1 MDKIKDY
8 QKYLKEILKEY
19 AEIFPTDDANKTL
32 CISDDAQGIYM
43 LMRVGWN
50 KNYRVHST
58 MFHADIIG
66 DKIWIQDDWT
76 DYSIAK
82 ELTDRGVPESNIV
95 LAFQPKEIRE
105 TMSFAVQ

>member
-1 MDKIKDY
+1 MDKIAQFKT
-8 QKYLKEILKEY
+8 YLKEILNEY
-19 AEIFPTDDANKTL
+19 AQRFPSNDLKRTLVIADDK
-32 CISDDAQGIYM
+32 QGIYM

-50 KNYRVHST
+50 KKYRVHST
-58 MFHADIIG
+58 MFHADIID

-76 DYSIAK
+76 DYSIAR
-82 ELTDRGVPESNIV
+82 ELTDRNIAESDIV

>member
-1 MDKIKDY
+1 MDKIKEY
-8 QKYLKEILKEY
+8 QKYLKEILKDY
-19 AEIFPTDDANKTL
+19 ADTFPSTGTTQTL
-32 CISDDAQGIYM
+32 CIADDAQGIYM

-50 KNYRVHST
+50 KKYRVHST

-82 ELTDRGVPESNIV
+82 ELTDRGVSQSNIV

-105 TMSFAVQ
+105 TMSYAVQ